1 VSFVINDTGEK
12 IMKGYYS
19 KKLQKHS
26 KLYLELQENI
36 KLYYQH
42 SLEKEQKQKAYLNY
56 HKFVNLSTK
65 ETINIDYNFEK
76 KYKEYSKITE
86 QRAYTIQELARRKE
100 YCSVFITLTLPSPY
114 HPFRSV
120 KTNKGRLY
128 VEDNKDFTFPSI
140 KDAVSHGYKELNTIY
155 TTFYKRVKNYVK
167 NDLYYIKAIEN
178 HSTMIP
184 HLHLVLYFPLDKLD
198 FVKAVFKRVVE
209 HFKLNRT
216 DLEEIAFKDN
226 INYASRYL
234 LKYIIKDL
242 NNGTDIFKARVL
254 DGWKRY
260 HKIRVLTSSLLPL
273 NVMVYKKIYSAVSLI
288 PENKIS
294 FKLDDKIISM
304 KEKID
309 LETQKL
315 GLPLYLYFQDNF
327 SIEKIVM
334 NRSSGKITSY
344 GDKNSIFKVK
354 LSNEKKDKYYKIK
367 SLEVCYKDE
376 NIYTKQKFIK
386 LIN

>member
-1 VSFVINDTGEK
+1 
-12 IMKGYYS
+12 MKGYYS

-26 KLYLELQENI
+26 KLYAELQENI

-42 SLEKEQKQKAYLNY
+42 SIEKEQKQKAYLSH

-65 ETINIDYNFEK
+65 ETVNIDYNFEK

-86 QRAYTIQELARRKE
+86 QRAYTIQELAKRKE
-100 YCSVFITLTLPSPY
+100 YCSVFITFTLPSQF
-114 HPFRSV
+114 HPFKSIQ
-120 KTNKGRLY
+120 TSKGRLY
-128 VEDNKDFTFPSI
+128 VEDNKDFIFPSI
-140 KDAVSHGYKELNTIY
+140 KEAVSYGYKELNTIY
-155 TTFYKRVKNYVK
+155 QTFYKRVKNYVK
-167 NDLYYIKAIEN
+167 NDLYYIRAVEN

-184 HLHLVLYFPLDKLD
+184 HLHLVLYFPTDKLD

-216 DLEEIAFKDN
+216 DLEEVAFKDN
-226 INYASRYL
+226 INFASKYL

-242 NNGTDIFKARVL
+242 NNGSDIFKARVL

-260 HKIRVLTSSLLPL
+260 HKVRVLNSTILPL
-273 NVMVYKKIYSAVSLI
+273 NVMVYKKLYSAVSLI

-294 FKLDDKIISM
+294 FKIDDKIISM

-309 LETQKL
+309 LETKEL

-327 SIEKIVM
+327 SIEKNILN
-334 NRSSGKITSY
+334 NRDSKIIRFGS
-344 GDKNSIFKVK
+344 KNSIFKVK
-354 LSNEKKDKYYKIK
+354 LSNEKKEKYYKIK
-367 SLEVCYKDE
+367 SLEVSYKDE
-376 NIYTKQKFIK
+376 NIYTKQRFIK
-386 LIN
+386 LQN